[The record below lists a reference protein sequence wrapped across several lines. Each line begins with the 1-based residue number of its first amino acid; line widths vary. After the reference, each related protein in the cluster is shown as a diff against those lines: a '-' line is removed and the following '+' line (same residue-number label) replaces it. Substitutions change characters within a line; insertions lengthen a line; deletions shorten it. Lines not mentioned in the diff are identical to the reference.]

1 MPVVDGGPIRVA
13 FVEDHEAV
21 RTSIQTMLGRHG
33 CVVTASEGTAAEGY
47 EAIVAQPPDVAIL
60 DVELPDESGP
70 ALARRLL
77 ARLPDLRI
85 LLYTGAQDHA
95 LLAEALEVGVLG
107 FALKAGSLAE
117 LREAVHSVAAG
128 KTYVDARLRSTILSQ
143 ATTEHISVLT
153 KREREVLEL
162 LARGLSGEEAAKE
175 LFLSPET
182 IRVHVRN
189 AMRKLEAHTRVHAVV
204 IAIQQGAIDAET

>member
-1 MPVVDGGPIRVA
+1 MA

-33 CVVTASEGTAAEGY
+33 CVVTSSEGTASGGY
-47 EAIVAQPPDVAIL
+47 EAIVARPPDVAIL

-77 ARLPDLRI
+77 ERLPALGI

-107 FALKAGSLAE
+107 FALKAGSLTE

-128 KTYVDARLRSTILSQ
+128 RTYVDARLRTTILSQ

-162 LARGLSGEEAAKE
+162 LARGQSGEQAAKE

-204 IAIQQGAIDAET
+204 IALQQGAIDATP

>member
-1 MPVVDGGPIRVA
+1 MAPADGTPIRVG

-33 CVVTASEGTAAEGY
+33 CVVTSSEGTAARGY
-47 EAIVAQPPDVAIL
+47 DAIVAQPPDVAIL
-60 DVELPDESGP
+60 DVELPDEPGP
-70 ALARRLL
+70 ALAHRLL
-77 ARLPDLRI
+77 QRLPDLRI

-95 LLAEALEVGVLG
+95 LLAEALEVGALG
-107 FALKAGSLAE
+107 FALKAGSLSE
-117 LREAVHSVAAG
+117 LRDAVHSVAAG
-128 KTYVDARLRSTILSQ
+128 KTYVDARLRESILAR
-143 ATTEHISVLT
+143 ATTEHISALT
-153 KREREVLEL
+153 KREREILEL
-162 LARGLSGEEAAKE
+162 LARGRSGEAAAKE

-204 IAIQQGAIDAET
+204 IALQRGAIEADA